1 MHTRLIAT
9 LFGALALSACGSVGG
24 VGWHKPIELSQWV
37 QSAYDAYRKL
47 PSPGQ
52 FAVSEDGRHYG
63 YTYCSE
69 ASVSGCRDRGTRFMA
84 IQNCELSSGG
94 AECKIYAIGRRQ
106 VYSGQ

>member
-1 MHTRLIAT
+1 MCTRLIGI
-9 LFGALALSACGSVGG
+9 LFGALALMACGSVGG
-24 VGWHKPIELSQWV
+24 GGWHKPIELSPWV

-63 YTYCSE
+63 YTYCPA
-69 ASVSGCRDRGTRFMA
+69 ASASGCRDRGARFMA
-84 IQNCELSSGG
+84 IQYCESSSGG
-94 AECKIYAIGRRQ
+94 AECKIYAIGVRK